1 MILKNYKI
9 KEQKDF
15 IVLFVMINKKRFIP
29 FIYYDKID
37 KCKQCGKRS
46 GINTKGFCFWCQ
58 EEIDEGLYMLK
69 DEG

>member
-1 MILKNYKI
+1 
-9 KEQKDF
+9 
-15 IVLFVMINKKRFIP
+15 MINKKRFIP